1 MNPGNTNLHLHSEG
15 TPITIW
21 LEELV
26 DTELRLAKL
35 EVLLVLEELEDFG
48 LEEALE
54 TTELKLE
61 VELVNE
67 IIDEADELSLIKL
80 LKELIAGTAEDM
92 LTSVTLELDGAT
104 KLDEAGDE
112 AIDDELNAAL
122 EGLFAKE
129 ELETVEAALETNE
142 AGDIELEAITLDEA
156 AGVADDTGAIVEL
169 EATELADTGTLLI
182 KLETIELGVTELTLN
197 ILETE
202 LLLDESELNK
212 LLKLEIGEDNT
223 ELDDEKGKLLLAE
236 LLDTGEDVVLDESKD
251 ELVKLE
257 EFKLETLELF
267 AAEALVI
274 TDELLLEDELLSGE
288 ALNTTFKGL
297 LHGIVKSKLI
307 AKKLYC
313 TRQVRPLPD
322 VRVWALAFGLKTV
335 DNEAKHRVKITAEI
349 VM

>member
-197 ILETE
+197 ILG
-202 LLLDESELNK
+202 LFF
-212 LLKLEIGEDNT
+212 EIFN
-223 ELDDEKGKLLLAE
+223 
-236 LLDTGEDVVLDESKD
+236 
-251 ELVKLE
+251 
-257 EFKLETLELF
+257 
-267 AAEALVI
+267 
-274 TDELLLEDELLSGE
+274 
-288 ALNTTFKGL
+288 
-297 LHGIVKSKLI
+297 
-307 AKKLYC
+307 
-313 TRQVRPLPD
+313 
-322 VRVWALAFGLKTV
+322 
-335 DNEAKHRVKITAEI
+335 
-349 VM
+349 